1 VVDHEAG
8 LTGRRTPPAQTGYN
22 EPRLAAAETVLT
34 PAVIDPVTVPHGSAR
49 PRRSG
54 AATVL
59 IVLMVLIAIGGGVA
73 LAIIGAVLAMQS

>member
-1 VVDHEAG
+1 VVDHEPAHRPPLAAG
-8 LTGRRTPPAQTGYN
+8 PTGFN

-49 PRRSG
+49 PKRGR

-73 LAIIGAVLAMQS
+73 LAIIGAMLAMQS